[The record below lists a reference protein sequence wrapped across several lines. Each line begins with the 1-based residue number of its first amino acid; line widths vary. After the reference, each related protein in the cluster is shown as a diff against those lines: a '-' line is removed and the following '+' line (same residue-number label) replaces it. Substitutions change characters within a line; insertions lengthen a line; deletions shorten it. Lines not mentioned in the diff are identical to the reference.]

1 MEHRC
6 ASYLTFRAAWLRMW
20 VASSLDK
27 LVAMS
32 RDEMNTRLR
41 LLGSCTPLP
50 TPQFAAKI
58 DMLCK
63 QFGSL
68 WFSGGVRI
76 QKVVPRANLARVV
89 SCSSH
94 IYIYIYHLCL
104 LYIFFSSWCQPL
116 QHWKGFLGSHSLP
129 CPRHLW
135 ANGHGT
141 TSKRPSL
148 WLPNLAEQ
156 HQQKYGTTRQ
166 KMSANVSTHEV
177 VLSDLWCSTRKCR
190 FLSIPSNSGHHK
202 HHKSCQGTEWR
213 KCSETDVSANPTTIA
228 LSVGEQC

>member
-20 VASSLDK
+20 VASSPDK

-76 QKVVPRANLARVV
+76 QKVVQRANLARVV

-94 IYIYIYHLCL
+94 IYIYIIYVY
-104 LYIFFSSWCQPL
+104 YIYFFL
-116 QHWKGFLGSHSLP
+116 
-129 CPRHLW
+129 
-135 ANGHGT
+135 A
-141 TSKRPSL
+141 SL

-228 LSVGEQC
+228 LSVGEQW

>member
-76 QKVVPRANLARVV
+76 QKVVQRANLARVV

-94 IYIYIYHLCL
+94 IYIYHLCL
-104 LYIFFSSWCQPL
+104 LYIYIFFSSWCQPL
-116 QHWKGFLGSHSLP
+116 QHWKGFLGSQNKSIAFFTMSSSPLGKWP
-129 CPRHLW
+129 WNHLQKTFPLI
-135 ANGHGT
+135 AKSRGT
-141 TSKRPSL
+141 ASTKIWNHKAKNVSKCLHTWGSAQWLVMFHTKMSIHVNSIQFRPSQTSQI
-148 WLPNLAEQ
+148 LPRNRV
-156 HQQKYGTTRQ
+156 K
-166 KMSANVSTHEV
+166 KM
-177 VLSDLWCSTRKCR
+177 
-190 FLSIPSNSGHHK
+190 
-202 HHKSCQGTEWR
+202 
-213 KCSETDVSANPTTIA
+213 
-228 LSVGEQC
+228 